1 MYLADSGKPDP
12 RDEKAIW
19 TLCGRYP
26 TTWKIYQGNEDYNM
40 YIIEQG
46 DSGRVVD
53 LFSATSP
60 NNPKLCTYPKGDWVA
75 WKRWRFERLSD
86 DTGEVEIQ
94 ARDQL
99 IGEYRDQLAAKDA
112 EVVRLQKQLESQS
125 QELNQLKRE
134 ATQTSGNR
142 GSFENRF
149 FDLLLPELRM
159 ANRRYEDE
167 TAALRNRL
175 DRFEHLASQASI
187 PLLSFRFKIYCLR

>member
-12 RDEKAIW
+12 HDEKAVW

-26 TTWKIYQGNEDYNM
+26 TTWNIYQGNEDYNM

-46 DSGRVVD
+46 DSGRVLD
-53 LFSATSP
+53 LFSANVP

-99 IGEYRDQLAAKDA
+99 ISKYKDQLAAKDA
-112 EVVRLQKQLESQS
+112 EVVHLQKQLESQS
-125 QELNQLKRE
+125 QELNQLKHE
-134 ATQTSGNR
+134 VTQTSGNR
-142 GSFENRF
+142 GSFENQC
-149 FDLLLPELRM
+149 FDLLLTELRM

-187 PLLSFRFKIYCLR
+187 PSLLLQFNTHFLR